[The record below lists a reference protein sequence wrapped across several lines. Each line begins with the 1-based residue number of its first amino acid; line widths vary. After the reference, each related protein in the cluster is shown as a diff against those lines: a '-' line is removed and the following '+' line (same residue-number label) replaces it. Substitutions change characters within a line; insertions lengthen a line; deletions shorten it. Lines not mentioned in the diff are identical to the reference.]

1 MIILSIKFYINKVDL
16 TIDKIKNGLNKQ
28 KIKTLVQQ

>member
-1 MIILSIKFYINKVDL
+1 MLPMNFYINQADL
-16 TIDKIKNGLNKQ
+16 TMDKMKNGLNKQ